1 MTMHRNTGTS
11 RASRLPRQATDQST
25 RIPFF
30 FYSESMLEERTVKFS
45 VFCRNSDSG
54 VAFATERKQKEYY
67 ERCRSKMEARKHA
80 VVTQILLPTHEKR

>member
-54 VAFATERKQKEYY
+54 VAFATERSERTTKFHFVNQKY
-67 ERCRSKMEARKHA
+67 S
-80 VVTQILLPTHEKR
+80 IPTENKRNITSGAGLR